1 MNGYV
6 AHGVATDFD
15 VGIIGGGPAGLSA
28 AIMLGRACRQ
38 VVLIDHGIPRN
49 AQAVAVNGYLGVV
62 ECSPHQLRERGT
74 RAAESYGVR
83 TVRDKVVAAYS
94 RDRHGGTFE
103 LRLNSGQSISVSKL
117 LLATGVTDEIPEI
130 AGIEDF
136 YGRSVHHCPYCGG
149 WEHRDQRLAALADGD
164 SVLDLAATL
173 LGWSHRV
180 TACTNGAALP
190 ESHRHELSAL
200 GVSIRTERLLRL
212 SGDGAKLARIVF
224 DGGPPMDCDALFFS
238 AGQRQTSRLY
248 ESLGCEC
255 NAKGQIVTGK
265 KHSTHRRGLFVAGDA
280 NGDVQLA
287 IVAAAEGAIAAT
299 AINAELMEDMRA
311 SASRKLAKV

>member
-6 AHGVATDFD
+6 ANGDVTDFD
-15 VGIIGGGPAGLSA
+15 VGIVGGGPAGLSA

-38 VVLIDHGIPRN
+38 VVLIDHGMPRN
-49 AQAVAVNGYLGVV
+49 AQAIVVNGYLGID

-74 RAAESYGVR
+74 RAAESFGVR

-94 RDRHGGTFE
+94 RDQHSGIFE
-103 LRLNSGQSISVSKL
+103 LRLNGGQSIAVSKL
-117 LLATGVTDEIPEI
+117 LLATGVTDLIPEI

-149 WEHRDQRLAALADGD
+149 WEHRDKRLVALADGD

-173 LGWSHRV
+173 LSWSPRV
-180 TACTNGAALP
+180 MACTNGAAVP

-200 GVSIRTERLLRL
+200 GVSLRTERLLRL
-212 SGDGAKLARIVF
+212 SGDDAKLARIVF
-224 DGGPPMDCDALFFS
+224 DAGPSLDCDALFFS

-255 NAKGQIVTGK
+255 NDKGKVVTDK

-287 IVAAAEGAIAAT
+287 IVAAAEGAMAAI
-299 AINAELMEDMRA
+299 AINAELIEDMRA
-311 SASRKLAKV
+311 SASRKLPKV